1 MFEDMNFGKGLKRGD
16 PDLLDQMIRENCRNW
31 KYLAYKY
38 GSGKY
43 GFEEGD
49 AISII
54 GQALGEFLEDLNKG
68 EDSNRNEIPALTG
81 DSYEV
86 IRKKIRNKVKYVA
99 EKQRDED
106 AGKFET
112 KIKKEKKQRE
122 KEKLELAE
130 KGDEFGESFKEEE
143 EYEVIR
149 TSVEEG
155 SAEADIDIEDSSS
168 STADTNSSK
177 KELKEKIF
185 GLLSEGCRALFELI
199 PIHEAALV
207 KTICKENSKRLVPFT
222 AIAESIATEIGET
235 GDNIRRR
242 HWNCRLQLAS
252 QARKVFTNKER
263 TRTLW
268 VDWCDE
274 YGIKLL
280 GRQK

>member
-1 MFEDMNFGKGLKRGD
+1 MLEDVKFGDSLERGD
-16 PDLLDQMIRENCRNW
+16 PDLLDQMIRENWRNW
-31 KYLAYKY
+31 KSLAYKY

-54 GQALGEFLEDLNKG
+54 GQALVEFLEDLNTG
-68 EDSNRNEIPALTG
+68 EDRRGNEIPALTG

-130 KGDEFGESFKEEE
+130 KCDEFGESFKEEE

-155 SAEADIDIEDSSS
+155 SADIDTEDSSS
-168 STADTNSSK
+168 STAGTNSSK
-177 KELKEKIF
+177 KELKEN
-185 GLLSEGCRALFELI
+185 GNTRR
-199 PIHEAALV
+199 
-207 KTICKENSKRLVPFT
+207 KENTSSSKHSDT
-222 AIAESIATEIGET
+222 
-235 GDNIRRR
+235 D
-242 HWNCRLQLAS
+242 
-252 QARKVFTNKER
+252 
-263 TRTLW
+263 
-268 VDWCDE
+268 
-274 YGIKLL
+274 
-280 GRQK
+280 